1 MADMMTLMVEAIKA
15 AQDPQKRNETRF
27 LVNKNTKT
35 YVVSSTL
42 FKWVSEVTLGVCEGD
57 WMD

>member
-27 LVNKNTKT
+27 LVNKT

-42 FKWVSEVTLGVCEGD
+42 FKWGFRGD
-57 WMD
+57 IGCV